1 MYEWYILDKSILN
14 AHSTDITSL
23 LAIDKKQ
30 HEITRFHLLICFQT
44 ARDYIEKKCKKL
56 YTPRTP
62 TYTPTLAAKS
72 IPKNHAWC
80 QRFKVVA
87 KKRVIFGS
95 LQKRDLTSGALNLM
109 RRKHIS

>member
-72 IPKNHAWC
+72 IPKKSC
-80 QRFKVVA
+80 LVPKIQSGR
-87 KKRVIFGS
+87 KRASDFWQLV
-95 LQKRDLTSGALNLM
+95 KA
-109 RRKHIS
+109 